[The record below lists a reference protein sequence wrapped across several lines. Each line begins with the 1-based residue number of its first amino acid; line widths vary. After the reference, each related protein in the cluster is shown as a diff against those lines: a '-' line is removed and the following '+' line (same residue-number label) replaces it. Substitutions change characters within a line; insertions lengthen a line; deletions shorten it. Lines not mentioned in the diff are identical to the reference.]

1 MAIPILTAGDNF
13 MHGNNILPGIP
24 KSGYTAV
31 LGHLVIR
38 DTSLANGWDR
48 CAANEN
54 PEGIVVSIN
63 SSNGTLSI
71 AEFRIGES
79 TIRLEYIGTAPALGQ
94 TMEAGSTPGL
104 GTVTITD
111 RDVVEL
117 DNTNGNLL
125 VRYVDTTNKVVV
137 VERIAITR
145 LP

>member
-1 MAIPILTAGDNF
+1 MSIAVLTAGDNF
-13 MHGNNILPGIP
+13 MHGPNIVRGIP
-24 KSGYTAV
+24 KSGYTAA

-38 DTSLANGWDR
+38 DTSIANGWDR
-48 CAANEN
+48 TAANEN

-79 TIRLEYIGTAPALGQ
+79 TIKLEYIGSNPAIGQ
-94 TMEAGSTPGL
+94 TMEGGSTPGF
-104 GTVTITD
+104 GTVSITD